1 MIFIIIIIENL
12 TNQFKMSVS
21 NSSNPNIKTS
31 ICKYAFIGCKQQ
43 QKCWYAHNK
52 EELRQRYCINGVN
65 CDDKNCCYLHPNKNI
80 DKDEYYL
87 RILLKSDVLGID
99 KNNIKK
105 QIEII
110 NSKIVIEID
119 NDNYDDEYDDEG
131 PAPWAERSDSSQLE
145 HSANRILDENIDT
158 VKETLTFNE
167 DDNKLKQYIE
177 EFTEQYKINPEQ
189 FYDKVD
195 NKNEITL
202 KIKTD
207 DLQFQILTHFMK
219 TMNIE
224 FNIESFTKN
233 Q

>member
-1 MIFIIIIIENL
+1 
-12 TNQFKMSVS
+12 MSFS
-21 NSSNPNIKTS
+21 NNSNPNIKTS
-31 ICKYAFIGCKQQ
+31 ICKYAFIGCKQS

-65 CDDKNCCYLHPNKNI
+65 CYDKNCCFLHPNKNV

-99 KNNIKK
+99 KNNVKK
-105 QIEII
+105 QLEMINSKIIIELDCEDYDENEDKDDIEGTWTSEKEII
-110 NSKIVIEID
+110 NS
-119 NDNYDDEYDDEG
+119 
-131 PAPWAERSDSSQLE
+131 
-145 HSANRILDENIDT
+145 
-158 VKETLTFNE
+158 E
-167 DDNKLKQYIE
+167 DDNELKKYIE
-177 EFTEQYKINPEQ
+177 NFTEQYKTKPEQ

-195 NKNEITL
+195 NKNNEITL

-224 FNIESFTKN
+224 FNIESFIKK
-233 Q
+233 

>member
-1 MIFIIIIIENL
+1 
-12 TNQFKMSVS
+12 MSFS
-21 NSSNPNIKTS
+21 NNSNPNIKTS
-31 ICKYAFIGCKQQ
+31 ICKYAFIGCKQS

-65 CDDKNCCYLHPNKNI
+65 CYDKNCCFLHPNKNV

-99 KNNIKK
+99 KNNVKK
-105 QIEII
+105 QLEMINSKIIIELDCDDYNENEDKDDIGQTCTSENENEII
-110 NSKIVIEID
+110 NS
-119 NDNYDDEYDDEG
+119 
-131 PAPWAERSDSSQLE
+131 
-145 HSANRILDENIDT
+145 
-158 VKETLTFNE
+158 E
-167 DDNKLKQYIE
+167 DDNELKKYIE
-177 EFTEQYKINPEQ
+177 NFTEQYKMKPEQ

-195 NKNEITL
+195 NKKNEITL

-224 FNIESFTKN
+224 FNIESFIKN
-233 Q
+233 

>member
-1 MIFIIIIIENL
+1 
-12 TNQFKMSVS
+12 MSFS
-21 NSSNPNIKTS
+21 NNSNPNIKTS
-31 ICKYAFIGCKQQ
+31 ICKYAFTGCKQP

-65 CDDKNCCYLHPNKNI
+65 CYDKNCCFLHPNKNV

-99 KNNIKK
+99 KNNVKK
-105 QIEII
+105 QLEMI
-110 NSKIVIEID
+110 NSKIIIELD
-119 NDNYDDEYDDEG
+119 CEDY
-131 PAPWAERSDSSQLE
+131 
-145 HSANRILDENIDT
+145 DENEDKDDIEGSWTSEKDII
-158 VKETLTFNE
+158 NSE
-167 DDNKLKQYIE
+167 DDNELKKYIE
-177 EFTEQYKINPEQ
+177 NFTEQYKTKPEQ

-195 NKNEITL
+195 NKNNEITL

-224 FNIESFTKN
+224 FNIESLIKK
-233 Q
+233 

>member
-1 MIFIIIIIENL
+1 
-12 TNQFKMSVS
+12 MSFS
-21 NSSNPNIKTS
+21 NNSNPNIKTS
-31 ICKYAFIGCKQQ
+31 ICKYAFIGCKQS

-65 CDDKNCCYLHPNKNI
+65 CYDKNCCFLHPNKNV

-99 KNNIKK
+99 KNNVKKQLEMMNSKIIIELDCDDYDENEDKDDIEKDIKK
-105 QIEII
+105 ENEII
-110 NSKIVIEID
+110 NS
-119 NDNYDDEYDDEG
+119 
-131 PAPWAERSDSSQLE
+131 
-145 HSANRILDENIDT
+145 
-158 VKETLTFNE
+158 E
-167 DDNKLKQYIE
+167 DDNELKKYIE
-177 EFTEQYKINPEQ
+177 NFTEQYKTKPEQ

-195 NKNEITL
+195 NKNNEITL

-224 FNIESFTKN
+224 FNIESLIKK
-233 Q
+233 

>member
-1 MIFIIIIIENL
+1 
-12 TNQFKMSVS
+12 MSFS
-21 NSSNPNIKTS
+21 NNSNPNIKTS
-31 ICKYAFIGCKQQ
+31 ICKYAFIGCKQS

-65 CDDKNCCYLHPNKNI
+65 CYDKNCFFLHPNKNV

-99 KNNIKK
+99 KNNVKK
-105 QIEII
+105 QLEMINSKIIIELDCDDYNENEDKDDIGQTCTSENENEII
-110 NSKIVIEID
+110 NS
-119 NDNYDDEYDDEG
+119 
-131 PAPWAERSDSSQLE
+131 
-145 HSANRILDENIDT
+145 
-158 VKETLTFNE
+158 E
-167 DDNKLKQYIE
+167 DDNELKKYIE
-177 EFTEQYKINPEQ
+177 NFTEQYKMKPEQ

-195 NKNEITL
+195 NKKNEITL

-224 FNIESFTKN
+224 FNIESFIKN
-233 Q
+233 

>member
-1 MIFIIIIIENL
+1 
-12 TNQFKMSVS
+12 MSFS
-21 NSSNPNIKTS
+21 NNSNPNLKTG
-31 ICKYAFIGCKQQ
+31 ICKYAIIGCKQS

-65 CDDKNCCYLHPNKNI
+65 CYDKNCCFLHPNKNV

-99 KNNIKK
+99 KNNVKK
-105 QIEII
+105 QLEMI
-110 NSKIVIEID
+110 NSKIIIELD
-119 NDNYDDEYDDEG
+119 YEDYNENEDKDDIG
-131 PAPWAERSDSSQLE
+131 QTCSSLRSNTRTS
-145 HSANRILDENIDT
+145 ENE
-158 VKETLTFNE
+158 KEINIINTE
-167 DDNKLKQYIE
+167 DDNELKKYIE
-177 EFTEQYKINPEQ
+177 DFTEQYKMKPEQ

-195 NKNEITL
+195 NKKNEITL

-224 FNIESFTKN
+224 FNIESFTKKIN
-233 Q
+233 